1 MTNHNFELDT
11 DKLADYLSQH
21 IDNFQGP
28 VKASKF
34 ADGQSNP
41 TYLLETAKSK
51 YVLRRQPPGKLLKGA
66 HAVDREFRV
75 MSALASTSVPV
86 AKTLHLCIDSQVIG
100 NQFYVM
106 EFKDGRVL
114 WDPALPEQSKEER
127 VQIYDAMN
135 HTLAALHQ
143 VDIDAAGLSDY
154 GKKTDYFA
162 RQIHTWSKN
171 YKAAEI
177 DSIQAMDYLIDWL
190 PANLPPE
197 DGKFSIVHG
206 DYRLDNLMFDK
217 QKNAVIAVLDW
228 ELSTVGHPYADL
240 AYQCMLYHI
249 PGGEGLP
256 GLAGADIESLG
267 IPTEEQYIRQYCER
281 TNSGTINGTI
291 DNWNFYLAFSL
302 FRLAS
307 ICQGVVKRAQQGNAS
322 SDKAGNYRHLVSMF
336 AETAERLSKQ

>member
-11 DKLADYLSQH
+11 EKLAEYLSQH
-21 IDNFQGP
+21 INNFSGP
-28 VKASKF
+28 MKASKF
-34 ADGQSNP
+34 AGGQSNP
-41 TYLLETAKSK
+41 PYLLETSNNK

-66 HAVDREFRV
+66 HAVDREFKV
-75 MSALASTSVPV
+75 MSALATSDVPV
-86 AKTLHLCIDSQVIG
+86 AETLHLCVDNKVIG
-100 NQFYVM
+100 SQFYVM

-114 WDPALPEQSKEER
+114 WDPSLPDNTNEER
-127 VQIYDAMN
+127 GQIYDEMN
-135 HTLAALHQ
+135 RTLAALHKINVDQ
-143 VDIDAAGLSDY
+143 VGLADY

-162 RQIHTWSKN
+162 RQVHTWSKN

-177 DSIQAMDYLIDWL
+177 DTVAAMNYLIDWL

-217 QKNAVIAVLDW
+217 QKNQVIAVLDW
-228 ELSTVGHPYADL
+228 ELSTIGHPYADL

-256 GLAGADIESLG
+256 GLSGSDIKALG
-267 IPTEEQYIRQYCER
+267 IPTEEEYIQKYCQR
-281 TNSGTINGTI
+281 TGSGSIA
-291 DNWNFYLAFSL
+291 NWNLYLAFSL

-322 SDKAGNYRHLVSMF
+322 SDKASDYGHLVGMF
-336 AETAERLSKQ
+336 ANTAKKISSR